1 MDSAHPVKSSS
12 ALDPL
17 AVAAQFDAAARPAG
31 FRIEKFGETPSGP
44 LLALTKRTVGPQPR
58 IYLSSGIHGDEPAP
72 PLALL
77 RLLERGFFDERAI
90 WFICPLLNP
99 VGLVRGTRE
108 NADGLDLNRDYR
120 DPASAEIRAHVAWLQ
135 RQPRFDLALIVH
147 EDWEARG
154 FYLYELNRTQ
164 QPSLAEPMLTAVRAL
179 CPIELA
185 EQIDGFPASGGVI
198 RPEGDPTKREVW
210 PESIYLH
217 AHHTRLSYG
226 FETPSTLP
234 LEQRITTL
242 CAAIETAASPFAGS
256 KLIRE

>member
-1 MDSAHPVKSSS
+1 VSSVKKPPVFE
-12 ALDPL
+12 PL
-17 AVAAQFDAAARPAG
+17 AAGFSAAGHAAG
-31 FRIEKFGETPSGP
+31 FRVEKFGETPSGP
-44 LLALTKRTVGPQPR
+44 LLALTKRTAGPRPR
-58 IYLSSGIHGDEPAP
+58 IYLSAGIHGDEPAP

-77 RLLERGFFDERAI
+77 RLLERGFFDARAI

-99 VGLVRGTRE
+99 VGLARGTRE

-120 DPASAEIRAHVAWLQ
+120 NPASAEIRAHVAWLQ
-135 RQPRFDLALIVH
+135 RQPRFDLAFVVH
-147 EDWEARG
+147 EDWEAKG

-164 QPSLAEPMLTAVRAL
+164 QPGLAEPILEAVHTV

-185 EQIDGFPASGGVI
+185 EQIDGFPASGGII

-217 AHHTRLSYG
+217 AHHTQLSYG

-234 LEQRITTL
+234 LEQRIATL
-242 CAAIETAASPFAGS
+242 CTAIETAVGTANP
-256 KLIRE
+256 R

>member
-1 MDSAHPVKSSS
+1 VSSVKKPSVFE
-12 ALDPL
+12 PL
-17 AVAAQFDAAARPAG
+17 AAGFGAAAHAAG
-31 FRIEKFGETPSGP
+31 FRVEKFGETPSGP
-44 LLALTKRTVGPQPR
+44 LLALTKRTAGPRPR
-58 IYLSSGIHGDEPAP
+58 IYLSAGIHGDEPAP

-77 RLLERGFFDERAI
+77 KLLERGFFDARAI

-99 VGLVRGTRE
+99 VGLARGTRE
-108 NADGLDLNRDYR
+108 NANGIDLNRDYR
-120 DPASAEIRAHVAWLQ
+120 NPASAEIRAHVAWLQ
-135 RQPRFDLALIVH
+135 RQPRFDLALVVH
-147 EDWEARG
+147 EDWEAKG

-164 QPSLAEPMLTAVRAL
+164 QPSLAEPILEAVRAT

-185 EQIDGFPASGGVI
+185 EQIDGFPASGGII
-198 RPEGDPTKREVW
+198 RPEGDPTKREMW

-242 CAAIETAASPFAGS
+242 CTAIETAVATEKFQTPMLNRQ
-256 KLIRE
+256 KI